1 MLIVRPI
8 QQTDTDTLIEFA
20 AAAGV
25 GHTNLPRDNKRLQ
38 EKIDHSELS
47 FTATITQAGDESYQ
61 FILQD
66 LATNQLA
73 GTCAIDACIGLSQPN
88 YSYRLSQVVHASKDL
103 KLVNRVLALHL
114 SHDYTGVSRLSAFY
128 LQPDYRHSYFDQL
141 LSKSRLL
148 FMARFPE
155 RFTGTTIAEI
165 KGVINDHQQSPFWE
179 SVGRHFFNMQF
190 AEADLLTGTN
200 NKAFVADLM
209 PRHPL
214 YVPLLPEA
222 AQGVIG
228 QHHEDFEDIVNIL
241 EHEGLRFE
249 DQVDIF
255 DAGPMLE
262 ARTRHIRTIRQA
274 QFGNLE
280 ISEKSDPKG
289 QRILVGNNQCEE
301 FRCILARKSRDSNAI
316 TLNAEQANALLA
328 EAGEQLIY
336 SPL

>member
-8 QQTDTDTLIEFA
+8 QQADTNALVDFA

-25 GHTNLPRDNKRLQ
+25 GHTNLPNDSKRLQ

-47 FTATITQAGDESYQ
+47 FATPILQAGDESYQ
-61 FILQD
+61 FVLQD
-66 LATNQLA
+66 LDNQQLA
-73 GTCAIDACIGLSQPN
+73 GTCAIDACVGLSQPN

-103 KLVNRVLALHL
+103 KLVKRVLALHL

-128 LQPDYRHSYFDQL
+128 LQPDYRHSYYDQL

-148 FMARFPE
+148 FMAKFPE
-155 RFTGTTIAEI
+155 RFTGTTISEI
-165 KGVINDHQQSPFWE
+165 KGVIDANMESPFWE
-179 SVGRHFFNMQF
+179 SVGQHFFNMSF

-214 YVPLLPEA
+214 YVPLLPPQ
-222 AQGVIG
+222 AQAVIG

-241 EHEGLRFE
+241 EHEGLHFE

-255 DAGPMLE
+255 DAGPILE

-274 QFGNLE
+274 QNGIIE
-280 ISEKSDPKG
+280 ISKNPPKKG
-289 QRILVGNNQCEE
+289 QRVLIGNNHCQD
-301 FRCILARKSRDSNAI
+301 FRCILAIKASGEQS
-316 TLNAEQANALLA
+316 LKLSPEQAAMLMVD
-328 EAGEQLIY
+328 EGEEVIY